1 MIIFNTN
8 PFLKQMGITN
18 LNKFL
23 RNNCPVVYE
32 KIHISELNYLMVR
45 LFNPIEK
52 NYMTYNLG
60 DYNPENNF
68 IKDVIEKRYK
78 GLKQLE

>member
-1 MIIFNTN
+1 MSVKINPKII
-8 PFLKQMGITN
+8 LEDKEYE
-18 LNKFL
+18 L
-23 RNNCPVVYE
+23 E

>member
-1 MIIFNTN
+1 MSVKINPKII
-8 PFLKQMGITN
+8 LGDKEYE
-18 LNKFL
+18 L
-23 RNNCPVVYE
+23 E

-68 IKDVIEKRYK
+68 IKDEIEKRYK
-78 GLKQLE
+78 GDRASK

>member
-1 MIIFNTN
+1 MSGKINPKII
-8 PFLKQMGITN
+8 LEDKEYE
-18 LNKFL
+18 L
-23 RNNCPVVYE
+23 E
-32 KIHISELNYLMVR
+32 KIYISELNYIMVR

-52 NYMTYNLG
+52 NYTTYNLG

-68 IKDVIEKRYK
+68 IKDEIEKRYK

>member
-1 MIIFNTN
+1 MSVKINPKII
-8 PFLKQMGITN
+8 LEDKEYE
-18 LNKFL
+18 L
-23 RNNCPVVYE
+23 E

-52 NYMTYNLG
+52 NYTTYNLG

-68 IKDVIEKRYK
+68 IKDAIEKRYK

>member
-1 MIIFNTN
+1 MSGKINPKII
-8 PFLKQMGITN
+8 LEDKEYE
-18 LNKFL
+18 L
-23 RNNCPVVYE
+23 E

-68 IKDVIEKRYK
+68 IKDEIEKRYK
-78 GLKQLE
+78 GDRASK

>member
-1 MIIFNTN
+1 MSGKINPKII
-8 PFLKQMGITN
+8 LEDKEYE
-18 LNKFL
+18 L
-23 RNNCPVVYE
+23 E

-45 LFNPIEK
+45 LFNPIDK
-52 NYMTYNLG
+52 NYTTYNLG
-60 DYNPENNF
+60 DYNPVNNF

>member
-1 MIIFNTN
+1 MSGKINPKII
-8 PFLKQMGITN
+8 LEDKEYE
-18 LNKFL
+18 L
-23 RNNCPVVYE
+23 E

>member
-1 MIIFNTN
+1 MSVKINPKII
-8 PFLKQMGITN
+8 LEDKEYE
-18 LNKFL
+18 L
-23 RNNCPVVYE
+23 E
-32 KIHISELNYLMVR
+32 KIYISELNYIMVR

>member
-1 MIIFNTN
+1 M
-8 PFLKQMGITN
+8 
-18 LNKFL
+18 
-23 RNNCPVVYE
+23 E

-68 IKDVIEKRYK
+68 IKDEIEKRYK
-78 GLKQLE
+78 GDRASK

>member
-1 MIIFNTN
+1 MSGNIKKNPKII
-8 PFLKQMGITN
+8 LGDKEYE
-18 LNKFL
+18 L
-23 RNNCPVVYE
+23 E

-68 IKDVIEKRYK
+68 IKDEIEKRYK
-78 GLKQLE
+78 GLKPLE

>member
-1 MIIFNTN
+1 MSGKINPKII
-8 PFLKQMGITN
+8 LEDKEYE
-18 LNKFL
+18 L
-23 RNNCPVVYE
+23 E
-32 KIHISELNYLMVR
+32 KIYISELNYIMVR

>member
-1 MIIFNTN
+1 MSVKINPKII
-8 PFLKQMGITN
+8 LEDKEYE
-18 LNKFL
+18 L
-23 RNNCPVVYE
+23 E

-68 IKDVIEKRYK
+68 IKDEINKIYK
-78 GLKQLE
+78 EDRATK

>member
-1 MIIFNTN
+1 MSGKINPKII
-8 PFLKQMGITN
+8 LEDKEYE
-18 LNKFL
+18 L
-23 RNNCPVVYE
+23 E

-52 NYMTYNLG
+52 NYTTYNLG

-68 IKDVIEKRYK
+68 IKDEIEKRYK

>member
-1 MIIFNTN
+1 MSVKTN
-8 PFLKQMGITN
+8 PKIILEDK
-18 LNKFL
+18 
-23 RNNCPVVYE
+23 VYELE

-52 NYMTYNLG
+52 NYITYNLG

-68 IKDVIEKRYK
+68 IKDEIEKIQRDRTSK
-78 GLKQLE
+78 

>member
-1 MIIFNTN
+1 MSGKINPKII
-8 PFLKQMGITN
+8 LEDKEYE
-18 LNKFL
+18 L
-23 RNNCPVVYE
+23 E

-68 IKDVIEKRYK
+68 IKDEIEKRYK
-78 GLKQLE
+78 GLKPLE

>member
-1 MIIFNTN
+1 MSVKINPKII
-8 PFLKQMGITN
+8 LEDKEYE
-18 LNKFL
+18 L
-23 RNNCPVVYE
+23 E

-52 NYMTYNLG
+52 NYTTYNLG

-68 IKDVIEKRYK
+68 IKDEIEKRYK
-78 GLKQLE
+78 GDRASK

>member
-1 MIIFNTN
+1 
-8 PFLKQMGITN
+8 
-18 LNKFL
+18 
-23 RNNCPVVYE
+23 
-32 KIHISELNYLMVR
+32 MVR

-52 NYMTYNLG
+52 NYTTYNLG

-68 IKDVIEKRYK
+68 IKDAIEKRYK